1 MRFGTVSIIGRSNV
15 GKSTLLNAA
24 LDEPLA
30 IVSPLPQTTRDA
42 LLGVVTRDDAQ
53 IAFIDTPGLHAPK
66 SELGRRMNAAAGE
79 AARSTDVIVFM
90 TDVTSLT
97 RSVRPQGGDRK
108 RDRSV
113 RPQGGD
119 RKRDRPSRGAA
130 PANPLLDEDR
140 SLIVSLPKGPQRLA
154 VVNKVDLLGNKARL
168 LPLLE
173 ALHEAG
179 PFAAYVPISLTAG
192 DGLARVLDEIMA
204 LLPVSPHGYER
215 DTLTDRPTTFFV
227 REYIRE
233 QLLLTMRREV
243 PHAVAITVDS
253 FRETKDRVVIEATIH
268 VEKVGQRAIIVG
280 KGGERIRDVG
290 IRARQRVERLL
301 GRPVHLGLFVRVSSR
316 WKDTPRRLAELGYD
330 EPVSP
335 PEGRRPQ
342 TRPVSPPEGR
352 RPQTRSGQSP
362 DRRRASRK

>member
-1 MRFGTVSIIGRSNV
+1 MRFGTVAIIGRSNV

-24 LDEPLA
+24 LGEPLA

-53 IAFIDTPGLHAPK
+53 IAFIDTPGMHAPK

-97 RSVRPQGGDRK
+97 RPSS
-108 RDRSV
+108 RSPRV
-113 RPQGGD
+113 ARADG
-119 RKRDRPSRGAA
+119 PSRDAAA
-130 PANPLLDEDR
+130 PASPLLDEDR
-140 SLIVSLPKGPQRLA
+140 SLILSLPKGPERLA

-173 ALHEAG
+173 ALDEAG
-179 PFAAYVPISLTAG
+179 HFSAYVPISLKAG
-192 DGLARVLDEIMA
+192 DGLARVLDEITA
-204 LLPVSPHGYER
+204 LIPASPHGYDP

-253 FRETKDRVVIEATIH
+253 FRETKHRVVIQATIH
-268 VEKVGQRAIIVG
+268 VEKAGQRAIIIG
-280 KGGERIRDVG
+280 KGGERLRDVG
-290 IRARQRVERLL
+290 IRARQRVEKLL
-301 GRPVHLGLFVRVSSR
+301 GRPVHLGLFVRVSTR

-330 EPVSP
+330 EPGQSRP
-335 PEGRRPQ
+335 GRAIRRRRHPQ
-342 TRPVSPPEGR
+342 TSRGK
-352 RPQTRSGQSP
+352 
-362 DRRRASRK
+362 ASRG

>member
-1 MRFGTVSIIGRSNV
+1 MRFGTVAIIGRSNV

-24 LDEPLA
+24 LGEPLA

-42 LLGVVTRDDAQ
+42 LLGVVTRNDAQ

-97 RSVRPQGGDRK
+97 RST
-108 RDRSV
+108 RS
-113 RPQGGD
+113 
-119 RKRDRPSRGAA
+119 AA
-130 PANPLLDEDR
+130 PASALLDEDR
-140 SLIVSLPKGPQRLA
+140 SLIMSLPKGPERLA

-173 ALHEAG
+173 GLHKAG
-179 PFAAYVPISLTAG
+179 PFSAYVPISLLAG
-192 DGLARVLDEIMA
+192 DGLARVLDEITA
-204 LLPVSPHGYER
+204 LIPVSPHGYDP

-268 VEKVGQRAIIVG
+268 VEKAGQRAIIVG

-290 IRARQRVERLL
+290 IHARQRVEKLL
-301 GRPVHLGLFVRVSSR
+301 GRPVYLGLFVRVSSR

-330 EPVSP
+330 EPGKSP
-335 PEGRRPQ
+335 GRR
-342 TRPVSPPEGR
+342 G
-352 RPQTRSGQSP
+352 
-362 DRRRASRK
+362 ASRK